1 MDGMALSDVD
11 VTDPN
16 SELQI
21 HVNDYD
27 MLSADGAFESGSG
40 GVSE

>member
-11 VTDPN
+11 VTDPVA
-16 SELQI
+16 ELR
-21 HVNDYD
+21 VWMYDYD